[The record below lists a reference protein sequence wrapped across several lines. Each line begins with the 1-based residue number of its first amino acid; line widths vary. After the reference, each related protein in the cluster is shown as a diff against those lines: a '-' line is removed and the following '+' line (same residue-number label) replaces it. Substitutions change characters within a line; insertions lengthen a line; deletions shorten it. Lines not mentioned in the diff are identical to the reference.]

1 VAGPPRRVAEKELR
15 VSEAVTQAKRGAIRL
30 AAIVAVAGLLAG
42 CGVKG
47 GLERPPEEKVTPTAS
62 SESGQGK
69 PAGAAPKPHEP
80 FILDRLIR

>member
-1 VAGPPRRVAEKELR
+1 
-15 VSEAVTQAKRGAIRL
+15 VSKAVTQTVRGATRL
-30 AAIVAVAGLLAG
+30 GALVLVAVVLAG